1 MSHSF
6 RIKLRL
12 ISLGLFLF
20 CRVGFADRDVGI
32 TAFFLKAAAEVIVAA
47 IYRTGPAFA
56 CYEVMPVRGFDF
68 FTADVAADCVFD
80 NHLIILPEWF
90 INKVRI
96 AF

>member
-20 CRVGFADRDVGI
+20 CRVGFADGYIGV
-32 TAFFLKAAAEVIVAA
+32 TAFFLEAAAKVIVATVHRA
-47 IYRTGPAFA
+47 APAFA

-80 NHLIILPEWF
+80 NHWLSSLNGSLI
-90 INKVRI
+90 RC
-96 AF
+96 A